1 MIAPGNKKILIG
13 FSVAAAMIAGA
24 STYFFASGYRLNM
37 TASYPIGIY
46 QVDENKTIARGEM
59 ILFCP
64 PPQGMILAGAKR
76 GYIAAGICPGNIT
89 PLQKRI
95 VGVAGDEITT
105 THAGVFING
114 ELQKNS
120 VIYRNDYQGNPL
132 PMYKGGVLQEG
143 EIFVMSDYNDRSFD
157 SRYFGAVPSKNII
170 GHTKPMFLF

>member
-1 MIAPGNKKILIG
+1 MIPAGNKKILLG
-13 FSVAAAMIAGA
+13 FAAAVILLAEGSA
-24 STYFFASGYRLNM
+24 YLFNAGYRLNL

-46 QVDENKTIARGEM
+46 QVDSNKTITRGDM

-64 PPQGMILAGAKR
+64 PPQGMILAAAKR
-76 GYIAAGICPGNIT
+76 GYIEAGICPGNIT

-95 VGVAGDEITT
+95 VAIAGDKITT

-170 GHTKPMFLF
+170 GHTKPVILF